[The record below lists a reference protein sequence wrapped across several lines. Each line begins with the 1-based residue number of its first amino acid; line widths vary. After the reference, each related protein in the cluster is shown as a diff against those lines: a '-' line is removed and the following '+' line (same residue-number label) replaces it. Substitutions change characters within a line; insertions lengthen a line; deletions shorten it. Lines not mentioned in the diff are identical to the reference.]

1 MKICGV
7 VVLYNP
13 DDDINNKIKSYIN
26 IIDKLFV
33 VDNSNQDN
41 SNILK
46 KNKKI
51 EYIWNKGNVGIA
63 KALNIAAEKAY
74 SEKYKCI

>member
-46 KNKKI
+46 
-51 EYIWNKGNVGIA
+51 
-63 KALNIAAEKAY
+63 NIISLLITSICCSIFLAV
-74 SEKYKCI
+74 